1 MLLFSITAPS
11 LEVEGEMFERSC
23 NRQKQCERKRKGRT
37 EGGREGRKE
46 VPREG
51 GTEGG
56 REKRKGERSERNME
70 GIWKIRRDGWR
81 EGG

>member
-1 MLLFSITAPS
+1 MLFSITAPS

-37 EGGREGRKE
+37 EGGRKGRKE

-51 GTEGG
+51 G
-56 REKRKGERSERNME
+56 KRGKERGAKGM
-70 GIWKIRRDGWR
+70 WKIRRDGWR